1 MKNIKTKKETA
12 KESLNQAVSFVA
24 RNKAMTH
31 ELQQLWV
38 EIHLSIVI
46 VLFYVFVALMQRIE
60 EERKTKDR
68 GHAVIVNT
76 LDLYK
81 DEKDITRGHC
91 LLSLP

>member
-46 VLFYVFVALMQRIE
+46 VLFYVFVALM
-60 EERKTKDR
+60 
-68 GHAVIVNT
+68 
-76 LDLYK
+76 
-81 DEKDITRGHC
+81 
-91 LLSLP
+91 